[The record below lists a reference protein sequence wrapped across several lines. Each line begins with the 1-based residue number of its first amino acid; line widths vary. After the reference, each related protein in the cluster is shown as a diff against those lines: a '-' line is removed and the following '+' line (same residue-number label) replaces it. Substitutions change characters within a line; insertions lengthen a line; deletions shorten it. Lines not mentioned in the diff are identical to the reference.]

1 MNNTCQPFFKQCLTI
16 VPSVQIVIYGP
27 TGNILPET
35 NIAPVNGWLEVE
47 FLLGKA
53 YVQWLLLLVS
63 GSVRFQEEMLRTKM
77 SENSEIAQLKAM
89 SPDQEGPKAS
99 QVLAGTA
106 GDFWPLQKGILEE
119 PPKAPAILALGL
131 CLVLG
136 RVPTL
141 KSPDF
146 WS

>member
-1 MNNTCQPFFKQCLTI
+1 MKNTFQPFFKQCLTI

-27 TGNILPET
+27 TGNTLPET
-35 NIAPVNGWLEVE
+35 NIAPVNGWLEDE

-99 QVLAGTA
+99 QVWRFAR
-106 GDFWPLQKGILEE
+106 P
-119 PPKAPAILALGL
+119 
-131 CLVLG
+131 
-136 RVPTL
+136 
-141 KSPDF
+141 
-146 WS
+146 